1 MQVTRCQ
8 AIAARMCPRL
18 PPERRLLYN
27 MAKLS
32 PRTGIHIMRRL
43 TLSALVSGLLLA
55 GGGHAFALSLPFEES
70 TYLPPEATTTYVERS
85 LNGQAPLTIEHP
97 PVERNPRGRR
107 GDSAAIAGF
116 CRDGGTIM
124 RRDEFGR
131 PAYLRQREVCDNVA
145 PRQMWPG
152 HVDPRPAWPAERA
165 RVRSRAIVTKY

>member
-1 MQVTRCQ
+1 MSSNRGNGVSV
-8 AIAARMCPRL
+8 AL
-18 PPERRLLYN
+18 PSGLGLLYI
-27 MAKLS
+27 MVKLA
-32 PRTGIHIMRRL
+32 PTGIHTMRRL
-43 TLSALVSGLLLA
+43 ALSALVSGLLPALLVA
-55 GGGHAFALSLPFEES
+55 GSGSALALSLPFEES
-70 TYLPPEATTTYVERS
+70 TYLPPQATTTYVERS

-152 HVDPRPAWPAERA
+152 HVDPRPTWPAERA